1 MRRITTKQRNVLDAI
16 MEFTKN
22 NKYPPTM
29 RELSD
34 MVGLKSVSTLYTH
47 LEKLK
52 VHGLI
57 TWEPSS
63 PRTITVVEG
72 EDIAV

>member
-1 MRRITTKQRNVLDAI
+1 MRKITTKQREVLKAI
-16 MEFTKN
+16 MTFTEK
-22 NKYPPTM
+22 NKYAPTM

-47 LEKLK
+47 LEKMKLS
-52 VHGLI
+52 GLI
-57 TWEPSS
+57 TWEPSM
-63 PRTITVVEG
+63 PRTITVLKG

>member
-1 MRRITTKQRNVLDAI
+1 MRKITTKQREVLKAI
-16 MEFTKN
+16 LTFTEK
-22 NKYPPTM
+22 NKYAPTM

-47 LEKLK
+47 LEKMKLN
-52 VHGLI
+52 GLI
-57 TWEPSS
+57 SWEPSM
-63 PRTITVVEG
+63 PRTITVLKG